1 MALYR
6 DGRNASAYLG
16 VRAATPPQFEKHP
29 RAPTANDYRNFNVS
43 TIWLDTSNLDL
54 IPSVAP
60 TSDDIYILVS
70 KSNNVASWI
79 NFGDGN
85 VNSVSGGTNINITGT
100 ATDPIVNL
108 DGGTPNTVAVYSG
121 TGSLSEVSSVGTNG
135 QVLTANTGAAPTWQ
149 AATVGVV
156 TSITGGTNIN
166 VTGTAAIPIVNLD
179 AAISL
184 ATSVTSPLYTVASG
198 DLVLNMA
205 DDAGTDSV
213 SFTNDSDAEV
223 ASINS
228 LGAATFTNL
237 DVDNI
242 NINGNTI
249 ISTDTNGDI
258 TLTPDGTG
266 SVNID
271 YATPNTVAV
280 YGTSGALSEVSS
292 VGTNGQVLTANTG
305 AAPTWQAATVG
316 VVTSITG
323 GTNINVTG
331 TAAIPI
337 VNLDAA
343 ISLATSVTSPLY
355 TVASGDLVLNMADD
369 AGTDSVSFT
378 NDSDAEV
385 ASINSLGAATFT
397 NLDVDNIN
405 INGNTIIS
413 TDTNG
418 DITLTPDGTG
428 SVNIDYA
435 TPNTVAVYGTS
446 GALSEVSSVGTNG
459 QVLTANTGAAPTWQA
474 ASSGGGSS
482 IMGKAFETLNTVGS
496 IRYAT
501 VFEPSPSGSNEGAH
515 QIPMSQSGTLD
526 NFYVQLGN
534 NSSTNDVDYTVRLDG
549 VNTTLIVTTTALTF
563 GQFSNTVDSVA
574 VTEGELLSISIEA
587 GVTGFQEGAFSMR
600 FTAS

>member
-121 TGSLSEVSSVGTNG
+121 TGS
-135 QVLTANTGAAPTWQ
+135 
-149 AATVGVV
+149 
-156 TSITGGTNIN
+156 
-166 VTGTAAIPIVNLD
+166 
-179 AAISL
+179 
-184 ATSVTSPLYTVASG
+184 
-198 DLVLNMA
+198 
-205 DDAGTDSV
+205 
-213 SFTNDSDAEV
+213 
-223 ASINS
+223 
-228 LGAATFTNL
+228 
-237 DVDNI
+237 
-242 NINGNTI
+242 
-249 ISTDTNGDI
+249 
-258 TLTPDGTG
+258 
-266 SVNID
+266 
-271 YATPNTVAV
+271 
-280 YGTSGALSEVSS
+280 LSEVSS